1 MQASAR
7 TLVAILLMSSAAPA
21 RAQDADRPVQLHGFG
36 GWVYGRTND
45 NVYLA
50 GTPEG
55 DYRLVRMA
63 ASLSKSVDDHL
74 SIHVQGEV
82 EENEDVTDVQL
93 SYAFAD
99 YFVSD
104 RLSFRIGQVKH
115 PFGIYNEVFA
125 VGTVRPF
132 LDLPQAF
139 YGPVGFAG
147 ESYKGV
153 GISGNVELQE
163 WNVAY
168 DVYGGGQDLLK
179 FAAPEEYYLGNPL
192 QNVSKETERQST
204 RDVIGGRLVVRT
216 PIAGFSIGGS
226 SYTGTLNEP
235 AANHRTVV
243 AGQIGYRTNV
253 WTLESEI
260 AHETQTRDERASGG
274 YALAAYR
281 LSPEWQVAVQ
291 YDLLSNTF
299 FGADTLTAPSLQHH
313 REGALAV
320 SRWFTRAFVIKAEY
334 HQVSGNRF
342 ALPHPEDLVSTIAA
356 GGLRTSTHLF
366 QFGAQFSY

>member
-1 MQASAR
+1 MPAFAR
-7 TLVAILLMSSAAPA
+7 ALVATLLVVIAAPL
-21 RAQDADRPVQLHGFG
+21 RAQDADHAVQLHGFG
-36 GWVYGRTND
+36 GWVYGRTSD

-50 GTPEG
+50 GTPDG
-55 DYRLVRMA
+55 DYRRVRMA
-63 ASLSKSVDDHL
+63 GSLYKSVDDHI
-74 SIHVQGEV
+74 SIHVQAEV
-82 EENEDVTDVQL
+82 SETEDATDVQL
-93 SYAFAD
+93 SYAFVD

-153 GISGNVELQE
+153 GIAGNVELDD

-168 DVYGGGQDLLK
+168 DVYGGGQDLQK
-179 FAAPEEYYLGNPL
+179 FAVPEEYYLGSSL

-204 RDVIGGRLVVRT
+204 RDVIGGRIVLRT
-216 PIAGFSIGGS
+216 PITGFSVGGS
-226 SYTGTLNEP
+226 SYTGTLNDS
-235 AANHRTVV
+235 ASNRRTVV

-253 WTLESEI
+253 LTLESEV
-260 AHETQTRDERASGG
+260 AHENQTRDERATGG

-291 YDLLSNTF
+291 YDVLFNSF
-299 FGADTLTAPSLQHH
+299 FSADTLAAPSLQHH
-313 REGALAV
+313 REGALVV
-320 SRWFTRAFVIKAEY
+320 SRWFSRAFVIKAEY
-334 HQVSGNRF
+334 HRVSGNRF
-342 ALPHPEDLVSTIAA
+342 ALPDPENLVSTIAA